1 MTYRWA
7 SAHDW
12 LQAHIHNFFRTNRN
26 DKLREIAQQLANQ
39 LDADEIQDLFQNEMD
54 ADGYFE
60 QLAQAKEVT
69 EGVAEIMADA
79 DLDEID
85 GADEIDWDDDEDEE
99 DFDL

>member
-1 MTYRWA
+1 MTYKWA
-7 SAHDW
+7 SAHEW
-12 LQAHIHNFFRTNRN
+12 LQHHLFGIGPAER
-26 DKLREIAQQLANQ
+26 LREVAMQLANQ